1 MSLKR
6 TPIQRKSEFVRG
18 GPLNQFSSRRLAE
31 LDAAGIKAYST
42 LTPVNRGHVPA
53 QREAQNRQARRS
65 RPRDTG
71 PSAKTRAIV
80 RARSGGRCEYPSCP
94 RPAQE
99 VHHRDERGQGGRGP
113 KAPGWIN
120 LAGNL
125 LDACRPHNQWASN
138 GSPAEAREMGWLIE
152 MGQATPYTVP
162 VLTRHHPEKVY
173 LFDDGSWM
181 PVSAVVV

>member
-1 MSLKR
+1 MKQSPLSPISPKR
-6 TPIQRKSEFVRG
+6 RAKFE
-18 GPLNQFSSRRLAE
+18 
-31 LDAAGIKAYST
+31 AAGVKPYST
-42 LTPVNRGHVPA
+42 LTVSLPRAPHEW
-53 QREAQNRQARRS
+53 EARDRQPRTSTRR
-65 RPRDTG
+65 RDTG

-80 RARSGGRCEYPSCP
+80 RTRSGGRCEYPSCP
-94 RPAQE
+94 RSAQE

-113 KAPGWIN
+113 KAPNWIN

-138 GSPAEAREMGWLIE
+138 GSPAEAYEMGWLIE

-173 LFDDGSWM
+173 LHDDGSWT
-181 PVSAVVV
+181 PAGLVAA